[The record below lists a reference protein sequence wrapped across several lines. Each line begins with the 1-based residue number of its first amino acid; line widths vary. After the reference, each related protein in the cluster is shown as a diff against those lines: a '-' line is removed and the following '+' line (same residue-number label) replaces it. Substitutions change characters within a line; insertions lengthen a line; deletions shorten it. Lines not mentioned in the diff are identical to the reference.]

1 MILPTHD
8 MCASLMLFSLASMEN
23 LCPWPLEISAQ
34 SYIQL
39 DLFCEGFCSQSEQ
52 REWEK
57 ATCKPA
63 VCWRQKQQ
71 FP

>member
-1 MILPTHD
+1 
-8 MCASLMLFSLASMEN
+8 MEN

-39 DLFCEGFCSQSEQ
+39 DLFCEGCCSQNEQ

-57 ATCKPA
+57 TARKKTQQCVKDRNSNSHKLHVFEDY
-63 VCWRQKQQ
+63 VCSGK
-71 FP
+71 